1 MSFPDFYER
10 QKVATLF
17 RPRVSEVIEVANNN
31 KVGNSLQDKR
41 RILLLLV
48 DPQVDFVHV
57 EGSLSVPGAVDD
69 TRRTIEWLFNN
80 LEQVTDIVVSLDS
93 HNPLHIFYPG
103 WWVDEAGK
111 HPDALTPITA
121 QEVDDGRWQPVFEE
135 EWSRYYV
142 HELEKKAKKTLLIWP
157 YHTMIGTVGH
167 SITPALYEAI
177 TYHSEAR
184 RSLPTYVIKG
194 RIPKTEHYSLLEP
207 EVKVPEEPGG
217 DLNTELLDKMSTYDK
232 IYVAGQAKSHC
243 VLESVTSI
251 AESTRSELIQKVCLL
266 IDCMSSVV
274 HPDIDFESM
283 ANDSIE
289 QFAKLGLQQAR
300 AADPIDIDRSQL
312 DNS

>member
-1 MSFPDFYER
+1 MTFPNFYKR
-10 QKVATLF
+10 QKTGTLF
-17 RPRVSEVIEVANNN
+17 RPRISEVIKVANDNQ
-31 KVGNSLQDKR
+31 VSASSQDRR

-48 DPQVDFVHV
+48 DPQVDFVHGD
-57 EGSLSVPGAVDD
+57 GSLSVPGAVVD

-93 HNPLHIFYPG
+93 HGPLHIFYPG
-103 WWVDEAGK
+103 WWIDEAGK
-111 HPDALTPITA
+111 HPGALTPISA
-121 QEVDDGRWQPVFEE
+121 QDVDDGRWQPVFEE

-207 EVKVPEEPGG
+207 EVKVPDEPGG
-217 DLNTELLDKMSTYDK
+217 SLNTELLDKISTYDK

-243 VLESVTSI
+243 VLETVASI
-251 AESTRSELIQKVCLL
+251 AKSTKPGLLQKVCLL
-266 IDCMSSVV
+266 TDCMSSVA
-274 HPDIDFESM
+274 HPDIDFESL
-283 ANDSIE
+283 ANDTIE
-289 QFAKLGLQQAR
+289 QFATLGLQQAR
-300 AADPIDIDRSQL
+300 AAEPIDIDRS
-312 DNS
+312 